1 MNLPEVTLTSS
12 TDPRRSFRISHDL
25 KASDMLYLEA
35 GKPHAVE
42 AIKDSSELVIVLLNK
57 K

>member
-1 MNLPEVTLTSS
+1 
-12 TDPRRSFRISHDL
+12 
-25 KASDMLYLEA
+25 MLYLEA